1 MRINGAISDILKAWF
16 QKLEV
21 SDIKAIK
28 PENRWNMD
36 KAGIIEGQ
44 RENRLMIRSTQ
55 KHFIQKKQPG
65 FKACISA
72 TSKALLPLVIFK
84 GKSV

>member
-1 MRINGAISDILKAWF
+1 MRINSAITDIIKPWF

-21 SDIKAIK
+21 PTIKAIK

-44 RENRLMIRSTQ
+44 GENRLVIGSARNVLFKRNSQ
-55 KHFIQKKQPG
+55 EEGPGLYLLSISRLLAKHF
-65 FKACISA
+65 FH
-72 TSKALLPLVIFK
+72 L
-84 GKSV
+84 